1 VPIIRY
7 TGRTEVGEGEEKMR
21 AKAILL
27 VLTMVAALGFGGGTA
42 LAVNKVCEQASTI
55 DPPTSPTCV
64 GTKKT
69 KTSSGN
75 DTIIGSA
82 VNDWITALSGN
93 DKIAAGEGNDHTDG
107 GAGNDTYS
115 YSDYKPLFG
124 AVAWGTDTLVDASG
138 VDTLNFS
145 AVSGGITAN
154 LVAEFGQNEVS
165 GSGGSG
171 NVSLDPQSV
180 IEKVVGSA
188 NGPDAIFTGGAANIL
203 QPGPGT
209 GGASFRD
216 YGGNGLIPA
225 SNDTYS
231 GLIASGYGP
240 LYILDW
246 GGTADKLI
254 LPFAS
259 TDAYFAAYAAGGGSG
274 SADSLLIMSTHTD
287 YVLINGQLK
296 PWQGVPGHIETI
308 QFTDGNFSIGSASAT
323 AAASTTS
330 ASSTAEVDKLNAAST
345 LSASKKD
352 ELANAAKKI
361 ISKAPPSPTT
371 SPEDMTL
378 PK

>member
-1 VPIIRY
+1 M
-7 TGRTEVGEGEEKMR
+7 VG
-21 AKAILL
+21 AL
-27 VLTMVAALGFGGGTA
+27 VMASGAAF
-42 LAVNKVCEQASTI
+42 AVNKVCPQTSTSTT
-55 DPPTSPTCV
+55 PTSPTCV

-75 DTIIGSA
+75 DTLIGSTG
-82 VNDWITALSGN
+82 NDWITALSGN
-93 DKIAAGEGNDHTDG
+93 DKIAAGEGNDYTDG

-115 YSDYKPLFG
+115 YSDYKPLYG
-124 AVAWGTDTLVDASG
+124 PVAWGTDTLVDASG

-154 LVAEFGQNEVS
+154 LVPEFGQNAVS
-165 GSGGSG
+165 GPGGSV
-171 NVSLDPQSV
+171 NVYLDPRSD

-188 NGPDAIFTGGAANIL
+188 KGLDNITTGGAANIL

-216 YGGNGLIPA
+216 YGGNGVVPV

-231 GLIASGYGP
+231 GLLASGYGP
-240 LYILDW
+240 LYILDF

-259 TDAYFAAYAAGGGSG
+259 TDAYFAAYAAGGGNG
-274 SADSLLIMSTHTD
+274 SADSLLIMSTSTD
-287 YVLINGQLK
+287 YVLLNGQLA
-296 PWQGVPGHIETI
+296 PWSGVPGHIEYI
-308 QFTDGNFSIGSASAT
+308 LFTDGNFSIGSASAT
-323 AAASTTS
+323 AAASTTN

-352 ELANAAKKI
+352 ELAKAAKKI
-361 ISKAPPSPTT
+361 ISKAPN
-371 SPEDMTL
+371 
-378 PK
+378 K